1 MTAIARIHAIALS
14 EMLVL
19 RRNRWLAV
27 ATAMMVVFAVA
38 LSLAG
43 SAPTGT
49 LGVDMLTVSVASMT
63 TLAVYLIP
71 LLALLISFDAIA
83 GERDRGTLGLVLSYP
98 ASRAEILLGKAT
110 AHIAAL
116 AVASIAGFGVAGAIA
131 AGLGG
136 VGPDSLAAL
145 LHLMTTSV
153 LLGAVFVALGYLVS
167 AIAGSSA
174 SAAGLS
180 AALWLIFVVLYDL
193 ALLAAVVMDGDGV
206 FTRTVFPWVMT
217 ANPADAFRLWNI
229 AGTETVAIAAGMGG
243 VADSLPRWAAPLSLA
258 IWPVLG
264 FLLARTAF
272 RRVEP

>member
-1 MTAIARIHAIALS
+1 MIALPRIFAVART

-27 ATAMMVVFAVA
+27 ATLMMVVFAVA

-71 LLALLISFDAIA
+71 LLALLISFDAVA

-98 ASRAEILLGKAT
+98 ASRAELLLGKAL
-110 AHIAAL
+110 AHVAAL
-116 AVASIAGFGVAGAIA
+116 AFASVAGFGVAGAIA

-136 VGPDSLAAL
+136 VGPESLVAL
-145 LHLMTTSV
+145 ARLMATSV
-153 LLGAVFVALGYLVS
+153 LLGAGFVALGYLIS
-167 AIAGSSA
+167 SLAGSSA

-180 AALWLIFVVLYDL
+180 AALWLVFVVLYDL

-206 FTRTVFPWVMT
+206 FTRQIFPWVMT

-243 VADSLPRWAAPLSLA
+243 VAESLPRWAAPLSLA

-264 FLLARTAF
+264 FLLARAAF

>member
-1 MTAIARIHAIALS
+1 MNPASRILAVART

-19 RRNRWLAV
+19 RRNRWLSV
-27 ATAMMVVFAVA
+27 ATLMMVVFAVA

-83 GERDRGTLGLVLSYP
+83 GERDRGTLGLFLSYP
-98 ASRAEILLGKAT
+98 ASRAEIILGKT
-110 AHIAAL
+110 ASHVAAL
-116 AVASIAGFGVAGAIA
+116 AIASIIGFGVAGAIA

-136 VGPDSLAAL
+136 VGAESLLAL
-145 LHLMTTSV
+145 GRLMATSV
-153 LLGAVFVALGYLVS
+153 LLGLAFVMLGYVIS
-167 AIAGSSA
+167 AVAGSSA
-174 SAAGLS
+174 AAAGLS
-180 AALWLIFVVLYDL
+180 AALWLVFVVLYDL
-193 ALLAAVVMDGDGV
+193 GLLAAVVMDGDGI
-206 FTRTVFPWVMT
+206 FTRSVFPWIMT

-229 AGTETVAIAAGMGG
+229 AGTETVAVAAGMSG
-243 VADSLPRWAAPLSLA
+243 VADTLPRWAAPLSLLV
-258 IWPVLG
+258 WPALG
-264 FLLARTAF
+264 FLAARAAF

>member
-1 MTAIARIHAIALS
+1 MNALSRIFAIART

-27 ATAMMVVFAVA
+27 ATLMMVVFAVA

-83 GERDRGTLGLVLSYP
+83 GERDRGTLGLLLSYP
-98 ASRAEILLGKAT
+98 ASRSEIILGKT
-110 AHIAAL
+110 SAHVAAL
-116 AVASIAGFGVAGAIA
+116 VIAGVIGFGVAGAIA
-131 AGLGG
+131 AALGG
-136 VGPDSLAAL
+136 VGPQSLAAL
-145 LHLMTTSV
+145 ARLMATSV
-153 LLGAVFVALGYLVS
+153 LLGAAFVMMGYVISAL
-167 AIAGSSA
+167 AGSSA
-174 SAAGLS
+174 AAAGLS

-193 ALLAAVVMDGDGV
+193 GLLAAVVMDGDGI

-229 AGTETVAIAAGMGG
+229 AGSETVAIAAGMSG
-243 VADSLPRWAAPLSLA
+243 VTGALPVWAAPVSLLL
-258 IWPVLG
+258 WPVLG
-264 FLLARTAF
+264 FAAARAAF

>member
-1 MTAIARIHAIALS
+1 MSVLTRVFSIART

-27 ATAMMVVFAVA
+27 ATLIMVVFAVA

-49 LGVDMLTVSVASMT
+49 LGVDMLTVSIASMT

-98 ASRAEILLGKAT
+98 ASRGEILLGKAT

-116 AVASIAGFGVAGAIA
+116 AIASLIGFGVAGALA
-131 AGLGG
+131 AALGG
-136 VGPDSLAAL
+136 VGPESLAAL
-145 LHLMTTSV
+145 GRLMVTSV
-153 LLGAVFVALGYLVS
+153 LLGAGFVGLGYLVS
-167 AIAGSSA
+167 AIAGSA
-174 SAAGLS
+174 AAAAGLS

-193 ALLAAVVMDGDGV
+193 ALLAAVVVDGDGL
-206 FTRTVFPWVMT
+206 FTRMVFPWVMT

-229 AGTETVAIAAGMGG
+229 AGTESVAIAAGMSG
-243 VADSLPRWAAPLSLA
+243 VAESLPRWAAPLSLA
-258 IWPVLG
+258 IWPALG
-264 FLLARTAF
+264 FLLARAAF
-272 RRVEP
+272 RRIEP